1 VQQERELLATEY
13 RLIKNRVKETMNFQ
27 NAEEELRLEK
37 SFREMD
43 PEALTK
49 YLNNNLRTNTDD

>member
-1 VQQERELLATEY
+1 
-13 RLIKNRVKETMNFQ
+13 MNFQ